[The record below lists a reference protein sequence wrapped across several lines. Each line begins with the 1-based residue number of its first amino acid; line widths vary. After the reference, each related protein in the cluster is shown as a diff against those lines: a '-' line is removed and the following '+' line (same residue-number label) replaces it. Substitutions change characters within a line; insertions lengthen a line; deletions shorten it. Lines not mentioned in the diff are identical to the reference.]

1 MREGGTAMPRFLM
14 MIKGDSAPG
23 QMPSE
28 ELLAAMGRY
37 NEELAKAGALLD
49 LSGLHPSTDGARVRF
64 SGGKRTVVDG
74 PFTESKELVAGY
86 WIIQAKSKE
95 EAIEWAKRVPFE
107 AGGEFGEEGE
117 IEIRQ
122 IFELDEF
129 GESPAVDRARELGK
143 ELAKKRA

>member
-1 MREGGTAMPRFLM
+1 MPRFLM
-14 MIKGDSAPG
+14 MIKGDPEPG

-28 ELLAAMGRY
+28 EILDAMGKY

-49 LSGLHPSTDGARVRF
+49 LSGLHPSSEGARVRF

-95 EAIEWAKRVPFE
+95 EAVEWAKRVPFE
-107 AGGEFGEEGE
+107 AGGEYGQEGE

-143 ELAKKRA
+143 ELEKKKA